1 MGEGNFISCDVVPS
15 PGDLILTPHQEL
27 RHSLLI
33 SLLHNRHEAFQ
44 LWGETVKERGRVEIP
59 IVCTAQYLIQV
70 VKAPSDL
77 VVVVG
82 GRDCGE
88 LARTRACESAKV
100 CVLKR
105 AQESVCV
112 CACV

>member
-15 PGDLILTPHQEL
+15 PGDLILTLHQEL

-70 VKAPSDL
+70 VKDLSDL
-77 VVVVG
+77 VVVGG

-88 LARTRACESAKV
+88 LASPEVGDQALALRPAG
-100 CVLKR
+100 
-105 AQESVCV
+105 
-112 CACV
+112 